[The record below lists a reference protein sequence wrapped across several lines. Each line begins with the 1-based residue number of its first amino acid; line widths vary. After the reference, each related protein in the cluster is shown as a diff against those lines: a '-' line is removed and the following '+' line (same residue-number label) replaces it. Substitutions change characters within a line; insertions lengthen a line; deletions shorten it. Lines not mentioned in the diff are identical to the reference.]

1 MEAAA
6 PGTFMI
12 SACVFAVLLEH
23 PAATLHQAIAN
34 QSLRRILAGIAMD
47 LTAVGIISSP
57 DTPSRLWSD
66 KHQSKFKFRI
76 EMKQLSRVLPVFAVL
91 ALLVTVN
98 SFAAKMDVH
107 TSSMFQGP
115 KANTGTVSHFV
126 ENGKSM
132 LKVSDVFKVPDTP
145 APTWRV
151 VDSNGNIYTLDAFKI
166 KSGNK
171 EKREI
176 EVPSYVPNIAK
187 VQVYCAWAEIILGEA
202 SFSQAVK

>member
-1 MEAAA
+1 
-6 PGTFMI
+6 
-12 SACVFAVLLEH
+12 
-23 PAATLHQAIAN
+23 
-34 QSLRRILAGIAMD
+34 
-47 LTAVGIISSP
+47 
-57 DTPSRLWSD
+57 
-66 KHQSKFKFRI
+66 
-76 EMKQLSRVLPVFAVL
+76 MKQLSRVLPVFAVL

-132 LKVSDVFKVPDTP
+132 LKVSDDFKVPDTP